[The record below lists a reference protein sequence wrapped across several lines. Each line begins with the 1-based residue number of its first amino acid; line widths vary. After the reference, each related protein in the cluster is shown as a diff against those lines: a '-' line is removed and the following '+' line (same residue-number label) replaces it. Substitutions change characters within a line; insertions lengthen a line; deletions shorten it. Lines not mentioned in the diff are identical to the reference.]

1 MDAKQ
6 CQTDFVILLCFI
18 QEIIVEIVGLSGTRL
33 QKDFPGSR
41 ERYGWIGR
49 KLQLIA
55 LDFSRDRFGKFIPKY
70 YDARIF
76 VGRRMMLY
84 IILDFFL

>member
-1 MDAKQ
+1 MSNRFCDFIMLYSGNHCRNSGALGNPAAK
-6 CQTDFVILLCFI
+6 
-18 QEIIVEIVGLSGTRL
+18 GLSG
-33 QKDFPGSR
+33 FPR
-41 ERYGWIGR
+41 AYGWIGR

-55 LDFSRDRFGKFIPKY
+55 LDFSRDRFGKFTPKY
-70 YDARIF
+70 YDARVF